1 VTAEDGGYLLPNRE
15 AAAGARLALL
25 SEIFDASTFRHLA
38 GVGIGPGWRCW
49 EVGAGRPDVPR
60 WLAGRVGPSGS
71 VLVTDIDV
79 THLADLADAGP
90 HVAVR
95 RHDVG
100 ADPSPDG
107 TMDLVHA
114 RLVLTHVPHRG
125 RALGAMAAALQP
137 GGWLVV
143 EDADPSLQPLTCLDE
158 YGPEQVLA
166 NRLRAGFRH
175 LLAGRGAD
183 LAFGRTLPRLLRET
197 GLEEVGADAF
207 FPVTSPA
214 AAALELAT
222 VEQVRGELVAA
233 GLATAVEI
241 DRHLRAVRSGGLDL
255 ATSPM
260 ISAWGRKPPEEAADA
275 SPPRRP
281 RRAEPAVGPEV
292 GR

>member
-1 VTAEDGGYLLPNRE
+1 MSAEDTGYLLPNRQ

-25 SEIFDASTFRHLA
+25 SEIFDASTFRHLT
-38 GVGIGPGWRCW
+38 GLGIGRGWHCW

-60 WLAGRVGPSGS
+60 WMAEQVGPSGS

-79 THLADLADAGP
+79 THLADAGP
-90 HVAVR
+90 HIVVR

-100 ADPSPDG
+100 TEPPPEVQFDV
-107 TMDLVHA
+107 VHA
-114 RLVLTHVPHRG
+114 RLVLTHVPNRG
-125 RALGAMAAALQP
+125 PALEAMTAALRP
-137 GGWLVV
+137 GGWLVI

-158 YGPEQVLA
+158 YGPEQMLA
-166 NRLRAGFRH
+166 NRLRAGFRD

-197 GLEEVGADAF
+197 GLVEVAADAF
-207 FPVTSPA
+207 FPVASPA

-222 VEQVRGELVAA
+222 VEQVRDELVAA
-233 GLATAVEI
+233 GLATSTEI

-260 ISAWGRKPPEEAADA
+260 VSAWGRKPPDDTEGA
-275 SPPRRP
+275 PPQGGPRR
-281 RRAEPAVGPEV
+281 G
-292 GR
+292 